1 MNNLSTFY
9 CSAYYIPIITAYSIP
24 TGNPIYHIA
33 QDISNKDVIHLSTSH
48 AFWTKNHADET
59 PFLVTG
65 TAEFGYRE
73 GNASISAQF
82 RHIKSFAQTNSRTFI
97 LVDTYNKCLRQ
108 LDITVKS
115 TSMLVG
121 VCDGRGS
128 KGTSSEVLFT
138 KPTDISIR
146 DQFSYITD
154 SGSDT
159 IYIMMLIDG
168 VDGSP
173 LIEKL
178 DRSFSSPTSV
188 AVTANPMVFYAAVN
202 DGIKKVNFSDGS
214 LIVETINTNAALIS
228 QDNDV
233 LSKIS
238 WLNKEKTSLAVVN
251 QYTGFIGMIDLNTEN
266 FPLLTVCSACHTPGV
281 CAQLADPMAV
291 TIRETSSPDV
301 QELVIALRNGSIIT
315 TADSRTLQDTAVSS
329 TTCSSSPSF
338 LKGL

>member
-1 MNNLSTFY
+1 MNNLSIFY
-9 CSAYYIPIITAYSIP
+9 CSAYFIPIIEAYSIP
-24 TGNPIYHIA
+24 TRNPIYHIA

-48 AFWTKNHADET
+48 AFWTKNHADEA

-73 GNASISAQF
+73 GNASMSAQF
-82 RHIKSFAQTNSRTFI
+82 RHIKSFAQTNSSTFI

-108 LDITVKS
+108 LDITEKS
-115 TSMLVG
+115 TSMLLG

-138 KPTDISIR
+138 KPTDIAIR
-146 DQFSYITD
+146 GQFSYITD
-154 SGSDT
+154 SGRDT
-159 IYIMMLIDG
+159 IYMMMLIDG
-168 VDGSP
+168 P
-173 LIEKL
+173 PIIHKL

-188 AVTANPMVFYAAVN
+188 AITANPMIFYVAVN
-202 DGIKKVNFSDGS
+202 YGITKVNMSDGS
-214 LIVETINTNAALIS
+214 LIVETINTDAALIS
-228 QDNDV
+228 QDNDG

-238 WLNKEKTSLAVVN
+238 WNNKEKTSLAVVN
-251 QYTGFIGMIDLNTEN
+251 QYTGFIGMIDLNTVN

-281 CAQLADPMAV
+281 CAQLTDPMAI
-291 TIRETSSPDV
+291 TIRETTSPDV
-301 QELVIALRNGSIIT
+301 QELVIALRNGSVIT

-338 LKGL
+338 FKGL

>member
-9 CSAYYIPIITAYSIP
+9 CSAYYIPIIAAYSIP

-115 TSMLVG
+115 TFMLVG
-121 VCDGRGS
+121 VCDGRRS

-138 KPTDISIR
+138 KPTDIAIR
-146 DQFSYITD
+146 GQFSYITD

-238 WLNKEKTSLAVVN
+238 WLDKEKTSLAVVN

-281 CAQLADPMAV
+281 CAQLTDPMTV
-291 TIRETSSPDV
+291 TIRGTSSPDV

>member
-1 MNNLSTFY
+1 MNNLSIFY

-24 TGNPIYHIA
+24 TGNPIYHVA
-33 QDISNKDVIHLSTSH
+33 QDISNKDVIHLSTSN
-48 AFWTKNHADET
+48 AFWTKSHADET
-59 PFLVTG
+59 PVLVTG
-65 TAEFGYRE
+65 NAEFGYRE

-115 TSMLVG
+115 TFMLVG
-121 VCDGRGS
+121 VCDGRRS

-138 KPTDISIR
+138 KPTDIAIR
-146 DQFSYITD
+146 GQFSYITD

-159 IYIMMLIDG
+159 IYMMMLIDG

-214 LIVETINTNAALIS
+214 LIVETINTHAALIS

-238 WLNKEKTSLAVVN
+238 WLDKEKTSLAVVN

-281 CAQLADPMAV
+281 CAQLTDPMAV
-291 TIRETSSPDV
+291 TIRETASPDV

-338 LKGL
+338 FKGL